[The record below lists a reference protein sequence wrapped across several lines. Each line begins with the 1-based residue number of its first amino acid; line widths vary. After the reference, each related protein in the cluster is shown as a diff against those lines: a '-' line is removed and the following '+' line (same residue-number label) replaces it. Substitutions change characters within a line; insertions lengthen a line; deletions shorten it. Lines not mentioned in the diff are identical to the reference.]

1 MRKNLKFCQIFQFIE
16 KNIDQNNIC
25 ASTVFKAKTEEEK
38 NLKKFVDP
46 QKERL

>member
-1 MRKNLKFCQIFQFIE
+1 MSDEGMSESANEQIPSPAFFKMHF

-38 NLKKFVDP
+38 NN
-46 QKERL
+46 